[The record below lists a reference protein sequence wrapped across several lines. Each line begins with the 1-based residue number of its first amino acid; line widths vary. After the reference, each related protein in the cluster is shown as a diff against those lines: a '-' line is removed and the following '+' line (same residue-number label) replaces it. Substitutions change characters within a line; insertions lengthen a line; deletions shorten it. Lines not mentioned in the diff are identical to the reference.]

1 MTARPARLGDRATG
15 LRLVQ
20 GTVRPRPRAGSWIVF
35 ALLAV
40 FVFFAP
46 IVSRTSLDRAAFELR
61 EIRQSISEE
70 TARFEE
76 LELEVARLSS
86 PSRIAPLADALG
98 MVLPTEVVRVEA
110 PRIVRNQTDREE
122 RWAEMKSILTAS
134 P

>member
-1 MTARPARLGDRATG
+1 
-15 LRLVQ
+15 
-20 GTVRPRPRAGSWIVF
+20 VF